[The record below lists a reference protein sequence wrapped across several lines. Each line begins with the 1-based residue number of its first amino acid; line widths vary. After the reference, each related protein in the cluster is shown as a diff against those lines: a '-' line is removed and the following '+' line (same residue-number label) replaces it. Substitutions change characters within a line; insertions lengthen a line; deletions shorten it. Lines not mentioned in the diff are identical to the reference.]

1 MIGFAIVVFFALIAI
16 LAPVIAPYP
25 RTYLAPDADRF
36 KVNSYSYALPANL
49 TYSGP
54 TLGPTTPLNDAV
66 GSMWDINW
74 NATKGIVYMNLLRYA
89 LGFNESPF
97 RATQNFTVSFDV
109 TQTFGV
115 TPVPGLPLHAVYYIV
130 PGKDYAINGTTGPNE
145 KNGAVAFFT
154 GNDFIAA
161 DPFNRTAFFNSHLDF
176 TPTWTGQDPA
186 SGGNML
192 IAPSQ
197 SIVAIG
203 LLTHPVGPY
212 EYFYASDGNHTAI
225 FEVRYV
231 HAGYCPCAPPSGS
244 LRFYANGSLS
254 APPFVYYNT
263 YRVTQAND
271 WRSGPGQGVFLPLAN
286 GTLEV
291 VDVTGGVRAYVPLT
305 LDGAPATVQGN
316 IGYVQTQYPPEL
328 LLPLKSAN
336 AIGVGYFDLNS
347 LQLTHEYVIRSP
359 AWEPIGTP
367 LSRSGNATY
376 AAFYNPTNDTTFMVG
391 VNETGSLLSKGQFQ
405 VYLPGRARSY
415 FYAEEPK
422 QVFVLAGNGK
432 MYSVA
437 AFGSSLFSKSKYV
450 VPDLFTIVPP
460 PGVPAIRY
468 AGAFGGTLY
477 GTLLSTQELN
487 GIWTDPATGVNTV
500 FQLTGT
506 PRTPLPPGTYSSGSP
521 YYWGTDFF
529 GGDILTEWIY
539 GTQVAFV
546 VGLLAALFSVGIG
559 TLVGVISGYYGK
571 VIDTLLMR
579 TTDVFLVL
587 PFLPIVLVLISI
599 TAPSIWIIIMVI
611 AVLGWPG
618 IARVIRAQVLS
629 LKERPFVDAAR
640 VSGASDLRLVFLH
653 IAPNVLP
660 FSFLYMSL
668 SVGGAIITEAAL
680 SFLGFGDPTVT
691 SWGGMLS
698 NLLTF
703 SGGLYAYWWLLP
715 PGLGITFLSLGFYL
729 IGRGFDEIIN
739 PRLRRR

>member
-25 RTYLAPDADRF
+25 RLYLAPDADRF
-36 KVNSYSYALPANL
+36 KVNSFSYGLPQNL

-54 TLGPTTPLNDAV
+54 VLGPTTPLNDAV

-74 NATKGIVYMNLLRYA
+74 NASRGIVYMNLLRYA

-97 RATQNFTVSFDV
+97 LATRNLTISFDV
-109 TQTFGV
+109 TQAFGV
-115 TPVPGLPLHAVYYIV
+115 SPIPGLPLHSVYYMV
-130 PGKDYAINGTTGPNE
+130 PAKDWTPNGTTGPASL
-145 KNGAVAFFT
+145 NGAVAFFT
-154 GNDFIAA
+154 GSDFVAA
-161 DPFNRTAFFNSHLDF
+161 DPFNHTVFFNYHLDF
-176 TPTWTGQDPA
+176 APTMTGQDPA
-186 SGGNML
+186 SAGTML
-192 IAPSQ
+192 IAPLQNTVS
-197 SIVAIG
+197 VG
-203 LLTHPVGPY
+203 LGQFPVGPY
-212 EYFYASDGNHTAI
+212 EYFYASDGNQTAV
-225 FEVRYV
+225 FEIDYV
-231 HAGYCPCAPPSGS
+231 HAGYCPCDPPHGNPQVVFS
-244 LRFYANGSLS
+244 NGNLS
-254 APPFVYYNT
+254 APPFIYYNQ
-263 YRVTQAND
+263 YKVTQANQ
-271 WRSGPGQGVFLPLAN
+271 WRSGPGQGIFLPLTN
-286 GTLEV
+286 NTLKV
-291 VDVTGGVRAYVPLT
+291 MDVTGTTRAYLPLT
-305 LDGAPATVQGN
+305 LDGAPASVVGN
-316 IGYVQTQYPPEL
+316 IGYVQTQFPPEL
-328 LLPLKSAN
+328 ILPLKSSTATGL
-336 AIGVGYFDLNS
+336 AYLDLNS
-347 LQLTHEYVIRSP
+347 LHLGNEFVLNST

-367 LSRSGNATY
+367 ASRTGNATF
-376 AAFYNPTNDTTFMVG
+376 AAFYNSANDTTFLVG
-391 VNETGSLLSKGQFQ
+391 IDATGALLSNGQFQ
-405 VYLPGRARSY
+405 VYFPGRIHDY
-415 FYAEEPK
+415 FYAYEPK
-422 QVFVLAGNGK
+422 QIFLQAADHRLYTLATVFETNAL
-432 MYSVA
+432 
-437 AFGSSLFSKSKYV
+437 V
-450 VPDLFTIVPP
+450 VPDLFTVVPP
-460 PGVPAIRY
+460 TTVESVRY

-487 GIWTDPATGVNTV
+487 GIWTDPSTGLTTV

-529 GGDILTEWIY
+529 GGDILTQWIY

-680 SFLGFGDPTVT
+680 SFLGFGDPSVT